1 MVTTV
6 HIPYMNSA
14 TVGERHEK
22 KKKKNARNLKRS
34 KRNVDPNSTLKEKKI
49 IYIKRHSKHQLK
61 EKIYIFIYI
70 KRQSKLCTT
79 SSVKT

>member
-1 MVTTV
+1 MTTV
-6 HIPYMNSA
+6 HVS
-14 TVGERHEK
+14 EK
-22 KKKKNARNLKRS
+22 KKKDKKKENAGNLKRS
-34 KRNVDPNSTLKEKKI
+34 KRNVDPNSALKEKKI
-49 IYIKRHSKHQLK
+49 IYIYIYIKRHSKQLK

>member
-1 MVTTV
+1 M
-6 HIPYMNSA
+6 
-14 TVGERHEK
+14 ELK
-22 KKKKNARNLKRS
+22 KKRIKTYN
-34 KRNVDPNSTLKEKKI
+34 LKEKKNI
-49 IYIKRHSKHQLK
+49 YIYIYIKRHSKQLK